1 MKRLLLGWCALW
13 CVLLV
18 GSCKY
23 DDADLWSSV
32 DDLSGRV
39 AALENASRQAQ
50 ADIAALQTLT
60 QKMYERVSVSSVL
73 TNEDGSY
80 TIAFSDGAKVTISNG
95 TDGITPPSLSV
106 TEVDGVYYWVLVAAD
121 GTQSFLLDKQG
132 QRIQANGREGRSP
145 QVRINAESGE
155 WEISTDEGATWTST
169 GVKAKGEDGDAYFS
183 DVKTEGDYVVFTLA
197 ASGQE
202 LRLLR
207 ELDLKILFA
216 VEGEQEFS
224 FGERRVLPMEI
235 SGAERFSISK
245 PDGWRAQ
252 LTGEGLAV
260 TAPAEENVW
269 AETEGTI
276 SVVGFAPTGQGA
288 VAEIAVS
295 AGLAMPDTYENLSAG
310 GTANC
315 YVVGAAGGYS
325 LDATVMGNG
334 AAGATFGGVTF
345 ADYKATLAPVS
356 ARVVWMTEKSL
367 VRSLSIENGQL
378 KFVVP
383 EPFRAG
389 NALIAACD
397 AEGEI
402 LWSWH
407 IWLTDA
413 DLGASLQTYA
423 GGFVLMDRNLG
434 ALAGRPAAES
444 DVETFGLYYQW
455 GRKDPFVGPDK
466 IYTSSPSVSATNTC
480 RRQLFDGSGN
490 AIDPFNDFPIAVATG
505 DGTIGSVA
513 YATAHPE
520 TFIKGKNASDWYDG
534 TGATADAR
542 NNALWGNPDGAWRK
556 DVLAL
561 SWEER
566 LLGTTLYLYSETIV
580 TRRDGAGEF
589 FSYPYDTA
597 DPEQGVYSYA
607 SPVTPQYET
616 GSKSIYDPCP
626 AGYRL
631 PSSGVWGG
639 YNAGSATNEVAYA
652 SYLRSAWDATSWG
665 RTFTLPDGS
674 AAWYPSGGNLDPS
687 SNKFTSYN
695 TGKYWSSDVTPLGS
709 TMVQANAENTK
720 INDGYYYRR
729 KLNDPLC
736 DTKAMQFSFGAT
748 TVAANSSFLPPLTTV
763 NGEVKPALAQGPR
776 IGSQNL
782 GSGGSSRA
790 TGCNVRCMKE

>member
-13 CVLLV
+13 CALLI

-23 DDADLWSSV
+23 DDAELWASV

-50 ADIAALQTLT
+50 SDIAALQTLA
-60 QKMYERVSVSSVL
+60 QKMYERVSVASVL

-80 TIAFSDGAKVTISNG
+80 TIAFTDGAKVTISNG

-106 TEVDGVYYWVLVAAD
+106 TEVDGVCYWVLVAAD
-121 GTQSFLLDKQG
+121 GTQSFLLDKAG
-132 QRIQANGREGRSP
+132 QRVQANGREGRSP
-145 QVRINAESGE
+145 QVRINADSGE

-169 GVKAKGEDGDAYFS
+169 GVKARGEDGDAYFT
-183 DVKTEGDYVVFTLA
+183 DVRIEGGYVVFTLA
-197 ASGQE
+197 AGGE

-207 ELDLKILFA
+207 ELDLKIVFV

-269 AETEGTI
+269 AEIEGTI
-276 SVVGFAPTGQGA
+276 SVVGFASTGQGA

-345 ADYKATLAPVS
+345 ADFKATLAPVS

-367 VRSLSIENGQL
+367 VRSLSIENGRL

-397 AEGEI
+397 AEGGI

-413 DLGASLQTYA
+413 DLGASLQTY
-423 GGFVLMDRNLG
+423 GDGFVLMDRNLG
-434 ALAGRPAAES
+434 ALAGRPTGEA

-455 GRKDPFVGPDK
+455 GRKDPVWSGPTRS
-466 IYTSSPSVSATNTC
+466 IRRRLRSRQPTPAARSCSTVRVTRSTRSTISRSPLRPATAPSVRWPMP
-480 RRQLFDGSGN
+480 RRIPRPSSRGRT
-490 AIDPFNDFPIAVATG
+490 PPT
-505 DGTIGSVA
+505 
-513 YATAHPE
+513 
-520 TFIKGKNASDWYDG
+520 
-534 TGATADAR
+534 
-542 NNALWGNPDGAWRK
+542 
-556 DVLAL
+556 
-561 SWEER
+561 
-566 LLGTTLYLYSETIV
+566 GTTVPVPRPMTATMRCGAIPTEHGARTCWRFAG
-580 TRRDGAGEF
+580 RRRCRARHNIC
-589 FSYPYDTA
+589 A
-597 DPEQGVYSYA
+597 A
-607 SPVTPQYET
+607 
-616 GSKSIYDPCP
+616 
-626 AGYRL
+626 RR
-631 PSSGVWGG
+631 SS
-639 YNAGSATNEVAYA
+639 
-652 SYLRSAWDATSWG
+652 R
-665 RTFTLPDGS
+665 
-674 AAWYPSGGNLDPS
+674 
-687 SNKFTSYN
+687 
-695 TGKYWSSDVTPLGS
+695 DVT
-709 TMVQANAENTK
+709 E
-720 INDGYYYRR
+720 R
-729 KLNDPLC
+729 
-736 DTKAMQFSFGAT
+736 
-748 TVAANSSFLPPLTTV
+748 ANSSPIPTIRPIPNRGST
-763 NGEVKPALAQGPR
+763 PMPR
-776 IGSQNL
+776 P
-782 GSGGSSRA
+782 
-790 TGCNVRCMKE
+790 

>member
-13 CVLLV
+13 CVLLA

-32 DDLSGRV
+32 DDLNGRV

-50 ADIAALQTLT
+50 SDIAALQTLA
-60 QKMYERVSVSSVL
+60 QKMYERVSVASVL

-80 TIAFSDGAKVTISNG
+80 TIAFTDGAKVTISNG
-95 TDGITPPSLSV
+95 TDGITPPSLAV
-106 TEVDGVYYWVLVAAD
+106 TEVDGVCYWVLVAAD
-121 GTQSFLLDKQG
+121 GTQSFLLDKAG
-132 QRIQANGREGRSP
+132 QRVQANGREGRSP
-145 QVRINAESGE
+145 QVRINADSGE

-169 GVKAKGEDGDAYFS
+169 GVKARGEDGDAYFT
-183 DVKTEGDYVVFTLA
+183 DVRIEGGYVVFTLA
-197 ASGQE
+197 AGGE

-207 ELDLKILFA
+207 ELDLKIVFV

-276 SVVGFAPTGQGA
+276 SVVGFASTGQGA

-345 ADYKATLAPVS
+345 ADFKATLAPVS

-367 VRSLSIENGQL
+367 VRSLSIENGRL

-397 AEGEI
+397 AEGGI

-413 DLGASLQTYA
+413 DLGASLQTY
-423 GGFVLMDRNLG
+423 GDGFVLMDRNLG
-434 ALAGRPAAES
+434 ALAGRPTGEA

-466 IYTSSPSVSATNTC
+466 VYTSSPSVSATNTC
-480 RRQLFDGSGN
+480 RRKLFDGSGN
-490 AIDPFNDFPIAVATG
+490 EIDPFNDFPIAVATG

-520 TFIKGKNASDWYDG
+520 TFIKGKNATDWYDG
-534 TGATADAR
+534 AGATADDR

-561 SWEER
+561 RWEET
-566 LLGTTLYLYSETIV
+566 LSGTTQYLRSETIV

-589 FSYPYDTA
+589 FSYPYDTT

-616 GSKSIYDPCP
+616 GGKSIYDPCP

-639 YNAGSATNEVAYA
+639 YNAGSAANEAAYA

-674 AAWYPSGGNLDPS
+674 AAWWPAGGNLDPS

-695 TGKYWSSDVTPLGS
+695 LGKYWASDVTPLGT
-709 TMVQANAENTK
+709 TMIQTNAENTK
-720 INDGYYYRR
+720 LNDGYYYRR
-729 KLNDPLC
+729 KPDDPLG

-763 NGEVKPALAQGPR
+763 NGEVKPALNQAPKIGAQ
-776 IGSQNL
+776 SL

-790 TGCNVRCMKE
+790 SGCNVRCMKE

>member
-1 MKRLLLGWCALW
+1 MKRLLLGCCAL
-13 CVLLV
+13 CCALLV

-50 ADIAALQTLT
+50 ADISALQTLT
-60 QKMYERVSVSSVL
+60 QKMYERVSISSVL
-73 TNEDGSY
+73 NNEDGSY
-80 TIAFSDGAKVTISNG
+80 TIAFSDGEKVTISNG

-106 TEVDGVYYWVLVAAD
+106 VEEDGIYYWVLVSAD
-121 GTQSFLLDKQG
+121 GAKSYLYDKQG

-145 QVRINAESGE
+145 QVRIDAESGE

-169 GVKAKGEDGDAYFS
+169 GVKARGEDGDAYFS
-183 DVKTEGDYVVFTLA
+183 DVKIEGDYVIFTLA
-197 ASGQE
+197 SGGGE

-207 ELDLKILFA
+207 ALDLKIAFV

-235 SGAERFSISK
+235 SGADRFSISK

-269 AETEGTI
+269 AETTGTI
-276 SVVGFAPTGQGA
+276 SVVGFASSGQGA

-295 AGLAMPDTYENLSAG
+295 AGLAMPDSYENLSAG

-383 EPFRAG
+383 EPFRPG

-413 DLGASLQTYA
+413 DLSAAVQTYDN
-423 GGFVLMDRNLG
+423 GFVMMDRNLG
-434 ALAGRPAAES
+434 ALAGRPTAEA
-444 DVETFGLYYQW
+444 DVATFGLYYQW

-466 IYTSSPSVSATNTC
+466 VYTSSPSVSASNTC
-480 RRQLFDGSGN
+480 RQQLYDGSGN
-490 AIDPFNDFPIAVATG
+490 VIDPFNDFPIAVATG

-520 TFIKGKNASDWYDG
+520 TFIKGKNATDWYDG
-534 TGATADAR
+534 TGTTADDR

-561 SWEER
+561 RWEETMQ
-566 LLGTTLYLYSETIV
+566 GTTKSLRSETII

-589 FSYPYDTA
+589 FSYVYDTA
-597 DPEQGVYSYA
+597 DPERVYSYA

-626 AGYRL
+626 VGYRL

-639 YNAGSATNEVAYA
+639 YGFGSAANEVAYA
-652 SYLRSAWDATSWG
+652 SYLRSAWDASSWG
-665 RTFTLPDGS
+665 RTFALPGGGV
-674 AAWYPSGGNLDPS
+674 AWWPAGGNLNNSD
-687 SNKFTSYN
+687 NKFTSYN
-695 TGKYWSSDVTPLGS
+695 TGKYWANDATPLV
-709 TMVQANAENTK
+709 TILTQTNAENTK
-720 INDGYYYRR
+720 WYDGYYYRR
-729 KLNDPLC
+729 KANDPLT
-736 DTKAMQFSFGAT
+736 DTKVMQFSFGLS
-748 TVAANSSFLPPLTTV
+748 TVASHSCYLPPLTTV
-763 NGEVKPALAQGPR
+763 SGETKPATTTAAK
-776 IGSQNL
+776 IGCQNV
-782 GSGGSSRA
+782 GSGGSVRS